1 MSEDTGHVVMLVD
14 DDEQVLSALRR
25 DLHELDAELITTT
38 DVYEALKVLR
48 ERQISLVISDEKMP
62 GLSGWQ
68 FLSLARQIAPAT
80 VRVMLTAYTDL
91 EAFDMAIHRAQIA
104 RFFMKPWDPKVLSES
119 VRHLL
124 TTYVK
129 PDGDVSRN
137 EDYATTDEARRS
149 EVVEIRDGV
158 KTDGI

>member
-1 MSEDTGHVVMLVD
+1 MSEDTEYVVMLVD
-14 DDEQVLSALRR
+14 DDEQALSALRR
-25 DLHELDAELITTT
+25 DLHELDAELMTFT
-38 DVYEALKVLR
+38 DVYEALRVLS

-104 RFFMKPWDPKVLSES
+104 KLFIKPWDSGVLSES

-124 TTYVK
+124 NTYIK
-129 PDGDVSRN
+129 PDGDVGRN

-149 EVVEIRDGV
+149 KVVEIRDSV
-158 KTDGI
+158 KTDAI

>member
-1 MSEDTGHVVMLVD
+1 MSEVTKHVIMLVD
-14 DDEQVLSALRR
+14 DDERVLNALRR

-48 ERQISLVISDEKMP
+48 DRQISLVISDEKMP

-80 VRVMLTAYTDL
+80 VRVILTAYTDL
-91 EAFDMAIHRAQIA
+91 EAFDMAVHRAQIA
-104 RFFMKPWDPKVLSES
+104 RLFIKPWDSKVLSES
-119 VRHLL
+119 LRHLL

-149 EVVEIRDGV
+149 KVVEIRDGV